1 MTNAALLFGL
11 AAMASW
17 GVWALLADVAT
28 KYIDPVSAMIFSY
41 ATSVAVALA
50 YVVAREDTLSTV
62 RTGVGFALVAGV
74 FAGIGAVAFYSG
86 LERGRTSVVTT
97 VSALYFVVAAVLGVV
112 VLGESVGLED
122 VAGIAFAV
130 AAVTLLAR

>member
-1 MTNAALLFGL
+1 MTNVALLFGL
-11 AAMASW
+11 TAMASW

-28 KYIDPVSAMIFSY
+28 DYVDPVSAMIFSY

-50 YVVAREDTLSTV
+50 YVVAREDSLSTV
-62 RTGVGFALVAGV
+62 RTGVGVALVAGV
-74 FAGIGAVAFYSG
+74 FAGVGAVAFYAG

-112 VLGESVGLED
+112 LLGESVDATDAVG
-122 VAGIAFAV
+122 VGFAV
-130 AAVTLLAR
+130 LAVTLFAR